1 MQLGIQFR
9 QKSKFTPFFK
19 MSTTT
24 VEWKTAFEPL
34 AFSRQLSTRTAQRP
48 MSLAEIQRGICEAGR
63 LPLNRATTLPA
74 QAYTSE
80 EFFAWETEHLLRA
93 GWQCVAHVSQIP
105 SPGDFL
111 NLDLLGEPIIVVRG
125 KDETVRILS
134 RVCPHRAMDI
144 MPEGFGYAGHSTGEP
159 RDGQPDCG
167 HTRLFLCPYHAWTFE
182 LDGKLKACPEMQ
194 QAEDFCRDEFKLKP
208 FRSEIWQGFIF
219 VNLDGGAAPLA
230 EGLTEMAGDLAA
242 FQLDKMQMVIT
253 HEWDCP
259 FNWKVL
265 VENFMESYHHLG
277 IHHKT
282 LQPMMPA
289 RDTWTER
296 ERGRYV
302 RTHLPYKDSVREA
315 YREFEEKGDFSDNL
329 PPITGLNETQKSE
342 WGLFLVHPTFLLA
355 TAPDRVIWYRLQP
368 LGPDRL
374 RLVTT
379 TLVPSAITAR
389 DNFSHLREK
398 ALQLLTEFHLEDMEV
413 CTAVQRGFYA
423 SGWQPGRLSHLE
435 MPVWLFHRYLAA
447 RIGGK
452 WPTDDGAGAPG
463 QRD

>member
-1 MQLGIQFR
+1 
-9 QKSKFTPFFK
+9 
-19 MSTTT
+19 MSSTSF
-24 VEWKTAFEPL
+24 EWKPTFDPL
-34 AFSRQLSTRTAQRP
+34 AFARQLSTCTAQRP
-48 MSLAEIQRGICEAGR
+48 LSLAEIQYGICEAGK

-74 QAYTSE
+74 QAYTNE
-80 EFFAWETEHLLRA
+80 EFLAWELDHVLRA

-105 SPGDFL
+105 SLGDFL
-111 NLDLLGEPIIVVRG
+111 NLDLLGEPLIVVRG
-125 KDETVRILS
+125 KDDAVRVLS
-134 RVCPHRAMDI
+134 RVCPHRSMDI
-144 MPEGFGYAGHSTGEP
+144 MPDGFGYDGHTLAEVREGK
-159 RDGQPDCG
+159 PDCG
-167 HTRLFLCPYHAWTFE
+167 RTRLFLCPYHAWTFE

-194 QAEDFCRDEFKLKP
+194 QAENFCRDEFALKP

-219 VNLDGGAAPLA
+219 VNLDGIAPPFADGLA
-230 EGLTEMAGDLAA
+230 EMADDLTS
-242 FQLDKMQMVIT
+242 FQLDKMKLVIAR
-253 HEWDCP
+253 EWDCP

-296 ERGRYV
+296 ERRRYV
-302 RTHLPYKDSVREA
+302 RAHLPYKDSVREE
-315 YREFEEKGDFSDNL
+315 YRAFEAKGDFSAAL
-329 PPITGLNETQKSE
+329 PPLPGLSAAQKSE
-342 WGLFLVHPTFLLA
+342 WGLFLIHPTFLLA

-374 RLVTT
+374 KLTTT
-379 TLVPSAITAR
+379 TLVAPEILARENFEMLCQNTA
-389 DNFSHLREK
+389 K
-398 ALQLLTEFHLEDMEV
+398 QLVDFHLEDMEV

-435 MPVWLFHRYLAA
+435 MTVWLFHRYLAA
-447 RIGGK
+447 RIQGK